1 MELVWKRN
9 LADAAKFIAFFL
21 LTFLVGQL
29 VKNPLE
35 SALINSS
42 IASELSY
49 KITFIF
55 IAIPNI
61 IFYFLAGFALYLLMK
76 ERFIFWSILFCVL
89 ELVWI
94 LMSTSAVFFEQ
105 NIYSYLLI
113 YFRYII
119 IPFTFFS
126 GILTHKRLI
135 KARRSA

>member
-1 MELVWKRN
+1 MELGWRRN
-9 LADAAKFIAFFL
+9 LAHVVKFIAFFF
-21 LTFLVGQL
+21 LTFLANQL

-35 SALINSS
+35 GALINSS
-42 IASELSY
+42 IASELPF

-61 IFYFLAGFALYLLMK
+61 IFYFLAGFALGLFMK
-76 ERFIFWSILFCVL
+76 ERIILWFLLFCLL
-89 ELVWI
+89 ELAWI
-94 LMSTSAVFFEQ
+94 LISTSAVFFEK

-119 IPFTFFS
+119 IPFALF
-126 GILTHKRLI
+126 GGVLIYKRLI